1 VELLGNRY
9 TRTQLQYFLAIIIFE
24 QIYLIFSTHT
34 TSYSEMYARAGWYS
48 VAGAQVFKFSYVP
61 TQNAE
66 SMQVALQKHGPLA
79 VAIAVANSFSSYR

>member
-34 TSYSEMYARAGWYS
+34 TSYSEMYAPAGWYS
-48 VAGAQVFKFSYVP
+48 VAGARCPVFKFSCVP

-66 SMQVALQKHGPLA
+66 AMQVALQKHGPLA
-79 VAIAVANSFSSYR
+79 VAIAKK

>member
-1 VELLGNRY
+1 
-9 TRTQLQYFLAIIIFE
+9 
-24 QIYLIFSTHT
+24 
-34 TSYSEMYARAGWYS
+34 MYARAGWYS